1 MTLGGEHGSRCL
13 DKEAK
18 SHTGSGRAS
27 PQPGSLSLKLALVTT
42 EPYCLSRSYR
52 PKGLVLG
59 SHLFP
64 GPLAGHYP
72 ARPPSLSVH
81 RDRTLAARLH
91 FTSTMKC
98 SKWKRC
104 CILSQSILEPVR
116 VLSPDSWQK
125 FTLLIMRQCPQG
137 SAFRTYAC
145 PSTGTNVNRG
155 LVALLG
161 REGDPLCFTQRWDR
175 ACSLP
180 PSEGGVWD
188 LHPAFQTARKSRV
201 RTSCVTDEQLN
212 LGPKTSSHRSIQG

>member
-1 MTLGGEHGSRCL
+1 MVL
-13 DKEAK
+13 
-18 SHTGSGRAS
+18 
-27 PQPGSLSLKLALVTT
+27 QP
-42 EPYCLSRSYR
+42 E
-52 PKGLVLG
+52 GLVLG
-59 SHLFP
+59 SHMFP
-64 GPLAGHYP
+64 GSLAGHYP
-72 ARPPSLSVH
+72 ARPQSLSVH
-81 RDRTLAARLH
+81 RDHTLAVRLH

-155 LVALLG
+155 LGALLG
-161 REGDPLCFTQRWDR
+161 REGDPLGFTHGVDSLERWDR

-188 LHPAFQTARKSRV
+188 LHPAFQTEKQTRV

-212 LGPKTSSHRSIQG
+212 LGPKISSHRSIQGWELLA